1 MPQTESQKK
10 SQRAYIAS
18 GKRSQVVITMRTD
31 EKAIWDQYAKD
42 RGIPL
47 ATLLRQLMQK
57 EMESVRP

>member
-1 MPQTESQKK
+1 MPITEAQRRAKK
-10 SQRAYIAS
+10 TYYDS
-18 GKRSQVVITMRTD
+18 GKRAQVVITMRAED
-31 EKAIWDQYAKD
+31 KAIWDQYAKD